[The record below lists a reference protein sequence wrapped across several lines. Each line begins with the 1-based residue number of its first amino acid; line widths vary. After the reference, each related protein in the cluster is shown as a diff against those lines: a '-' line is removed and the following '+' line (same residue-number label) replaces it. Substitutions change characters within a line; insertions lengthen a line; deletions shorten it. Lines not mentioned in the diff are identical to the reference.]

1 MVGWTLLT
9 ALVVVAFAAV
19 LVVYLVA
26 ILRTLEAIGGSPRSF
41 LAKIR
46 MGVRAIEQ
54 ETAMLAPQV
63 TRLNAG
69 AAVVLEGLRGVAADL
84 ERAAR
89 TLGGPGGAQGS
100 GGS

>member
-1 MVGWTLLT
+1 MLLT
-9 ALVVVAFAAV
+9 ALVVVVFAAV
-19 LVVYLVA
+19 LVAYLVA

-69 AAVVLEGLRGVAADL
+69 AAAALEGLRGVAADL
-84 ERAAR
+84 ERTAR
-89 TLGGPGGAQGS
+89 TLSGPGGPGGARGN